1 MNRRKTSK
9 HSSSKRKRTRKNTSN
24 STTIEMLHASFIK
37 IDDVVR
43 DMIKKDS
50 SDSAIACRIRHEW
63 KTMFQQKISDS
74 AIQGLL
80 LHYRSMYGAKKA
92 QRGGM
97 APLEYTLAQGTTAPY
112 GNFPVDIT
120 TNKQFIHDLD
130 ATRTYD
136 SSIGKGCSQG
146 GGGFGFG
153 GFGFGSAVNMG
164 HIPNSVPRLQEIL
177 SPYTPVSSSAHLQS
191 FTANAYN
198 PSDIVSIPN
207 ASTIYRPI

>member
-1 MNRRKTSK
+1 MSQRKTAK
-9 HSSSKRKRTRKNTSN
+9 HSSSKRRKTRKNTSN
-24 STTIEMLHASFIK
+24 SATIEMLHASFIK
-37 IDDVVR
+37 IDNVVR
-43 DMIKKDS
+43 DMIKKNS
-50 SDSAIACRIRHEW
+50 TDSALACRIRHEW

-74 AIQGLL
+74 AIQGLII
-80 LHYRSMYGAKKA
+80 HYRSIYKATKKG
-92 QRGGM
+92 QHGGM
-97 APLEYTLAQGTTAPY
+97 APLEHTLAQGIVTPY

-153 GFGFGSAVNMG
+153 SAVNMG

-177 SPYTPVSSSAHLQS
+177 SPYTPVSSSAQLHT
-191 FTANAYN
+191 FTANTYN

>member
-1 MNRRKTSK
+1 MVMSQRKTAK

-43 DMIKKDS
+43 DMIKKGS

-80 LHYRSMYGAKKA
+80 IHYRSMHRTKKEKEKE

-97 APLEYTLAQGTTAPY
+97 APLDYTLAQGTVSPY

-130 ATRTYD
+130 ATRSYD
-136 SSIGKGCSQG
+136 SSIGKGCAQG
-146 GGGFGFG
+146 GGGV
-153 GFGFGSAVNMG
+153 GSAVNMG
-164 HIPNSVPRLQEIL
+164 HIPTSVPRLQEIL
-177 SPYTPVSSSAHLQS
+177 APYTPVSSSAHLQP
-191 FTANAYN
+191 FTANTYN
-198 PSDIVSIPN
+198 PSDIVSISN
-207 ASTIYRPI
+207 ASSIYRPI